1 MKMAHEL
8 QANEQNGGIKFLHQF
23 INRQTKR
30 TLINFSLIID
40 VAAVVVVVVVVV
52 VVFVVFVTF
61 FWNYIFR
68 NSKNRLHI

>member
-23 INRQTKR
+23 INRQTRR

-40 VAAVVVVVVVVV
+40 VAAVVVVVV